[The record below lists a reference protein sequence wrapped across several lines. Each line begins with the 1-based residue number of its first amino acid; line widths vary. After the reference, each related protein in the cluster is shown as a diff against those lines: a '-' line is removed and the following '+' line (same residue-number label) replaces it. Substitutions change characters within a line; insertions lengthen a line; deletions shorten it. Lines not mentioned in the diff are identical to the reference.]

1 MKERQTPAR
10 DIGVYNAYSEDG
22 WNDELLVGARES
34 EPEAQIEALIRDAQV
49 EIKEGEELSTANKKE
64 VERPYPRITEADKIG
79 DVRSLNR
86 LLQRTLYLL
95 VKSDKNDRWAFP
107 SSLLTGKESLHTVCL
122 LSIHQHNP
130 NSPAE

>member
-107 SSLLTGKESLHTVCL
+107 SSFLTGKESLHTVCL
-122 LSIHQHNP
+122 LSIHQNNP